1 MQLPVWCGYETA
13 VLPVAAAYHG
23 ERRSLHP
30 SDRVVG
36 RAGDDGQGTAGVH
49 AHQPVRLRAA
59 VGGGIQA
66 VVFRAVL
73 QFLQPF
79 PYGLVSKR
87 GNPQASEWFRAAQKV
102 VYPAEDKFPFR
113 PASVATMMLSQ
124 RLNTLSMTF
133 SCFEAAM
140 SVTIPPVRAYLPG
153 DQAERVRQ
161 HRQVLRR
168 CFRVTVSVRHGQ

>member
-49 AHQPVRLRAA
+49 AYQPVRLRAA

-87 GNPQASEWFRAAQKV
+87 GNPQAAERFRTFQEG
-102 VYPAEDKFPFR
+102 VYPAEDKFPLTTGIGSHDDAVTAVEYAFYDFQLFR
-113 PASVATMMLSQ
+113 GGDVRNHS
-124 RLNTLSMTF
+124 
-133 SCFEAAM
+133 
-140 SVTIPPVRAYLPG
+140 PVRAHLSG

-161 HRQVLRR
+161 HRQVLRCR
-168 CFRVTVSVRHGQ
+168 FRITVSVRHGQ

>member
-87 GNPQASEWFRAAQKV
+87 GNPQASERFRAAQKV
-102 VYPAEDKFPFR
+102 VYPAEDKFPF
-113 PASVATMMLSQ
+113 AVIT
-124 RLNTLSMTF
+124 TLDNRDY
-133 SCFEAAM
+133 
-140 SVTIPPVRAYLPG
+140 PK
-153 DQAERVRQ
+153 
-161 HRQVLRR
+161 
-168 CFRVTVSVRHGQ
+168 